1 MDSTAFTAICSAA
14 SGAFAVIA
22 LKGVEAYA
30 NWQRARTDAWKIQ
43 HEADAADCL
52 ADDDRADRA
61 YKVIFAEMRRQIARL
76 EDNRVIDRQ
85 EYEKNTAQLRKEHQE
100 CLLMNSQLNER
111 VNTQG
116 ERIRKLENRLNNLNE
131 RTS

>member
-22 LKGVEAYA
+22 LKGVEAYT
-30 NWQRARTDAWKIQ
+30 NWQRARSDAWKIQ
-43 HEADAADCL
+43 HDATSADCN

-61 YKVIFAEMRRQIARL
+61 YKVIFAEMRKQISRL
-76 EDNRVIDRQ
+76 EDNAVI
-85 EYEKNTAQLRKEHQE
+85 ARKEHQE
-100 CLLMNSQLNER
+100 CLQMNAQLTER
-111 VNTQG
+111 VNSQS
-116 ERIRKLENRLNNLNE
+116 ERIKKLENRLNNLNE